1 MKKKIFI
8 TSLAVALTSGAISAS
23 IFSICHKNV
32 EKTNAYTVSSLPST
46 INLNDSTPEVIKGY
60 YSSLVGK
67 DESELKGTN
76 LLKNLK
82 TILKNGQKYYS
93 YDTDNNGRKIWQIYE
108 IADRDW
114 VRSPA
119 SDISGYN
126 DSTKTI
132 TGYTYGTSA
141 SNSNGNPYIHALYV
155 KRTVDNHTHAWAE
168 EGTTTSNHGSTTG
181 LEWHMDREHIWA
193 KSQGFEAEGEAGARG
208 DPMHLWAAD
217 TNVNSSLHNDEMYGY
232 VDLSQSYTVGKFE
245 YNTDN
250 RRGKS
255 LTLGTSVAS
264 DVVFEP
270 QDSDKGDIARAIF
283 YMVARYNYL
292 SGSDS
297 DGIDSNNPNLS
308 LTQSNEVLTKYTSS
322 TSVTGKM
329 GIMTDLLAWHHADP
343 VDQYEIHRNNL
354 LYNNFTNNRN
364 PFIDY
369 PEWVDY
375 IWGTATYDGRTYQ
388 SYNSTPTGYAN
399 PNTDVINGYKGDTP
413 TPPDPA
419 GDSETIT
426 MSEQGF
432 SNQQEITT
440 ISGTSCSITFSKGTN
455 STTPK
460 YYTTGSA
467 VRAYGGNT
475 FTVSS
480 SRTIVGINL
489 TFGSD
494 DGSNTITTDKNTWA
508 SPSWTGSANSV
519 TFTIGGT
526 SGNRRISAIE
536 VIYESSGSDE
546 PTSITATANKNF
558 SVGETITK
566 SDITVKDNNNNVISD
581 FSFANNNYKF
591 TYNDAVSGGALTD
604 KTFTDAIT
612 YGELSCSLTVKVQ
625 RANYQEVENIDRSL
639 TSANKDFASVTA
651 TAEANADTYTITK
664 NGIQYETTC
673 SYRYNGNDILSFSD
687 YKKDTKY
694 ASDGV
699 FRNITKMPTNII
711 SASFTYNGSNSPSI
725 AATVE
730 YSSDQNNWSTTP
742 ELDSY
747 YFRIYFAD
755 IFTGYI
761 NIKAVN
767 IVTAGQ
773 ETARNTANYIM
784 FEDTNNQCLTKLDYA
799 IGYFNNMS
807 ATERST
813 FMTSDDYVI
822 STARDRFD
830 KWLISQGKSVSI
842 SGGDYVITA
851 NKNMV
856 NALNSNN
863 YIYLIIT
870 LTGVISISMVGFY
883 FLLKKKKSR

>member
-8 TSLAVALTSGAISAS
+8 TSLAIALSIGAISAS
-23 IFSICHKNV
+23 IFSISHKNV
-32 EKTNAYTVSSLPST
+32 EKTNAYTISSLPST

-76 LLKNLK
+76 LLKHLK
-82 TILKNGQKYYS
+82 TILKDGQKYYS

-119 SDISGYN
+119 SEISGFN

-155 KRTVDNHTHAWAE
+155 KRTVANHTHAWAE
-168 EGTTTSNHGSTTG
+168 EGTTTSNHGSQTG
-181 LEWHMDREHIWA
+181 VEWHMDREHIWA
-193 KSQGFEAEGEAGARG
+193 KSQGFEATGEAGARG

-245 YNTDN
+245 YSTDN

-297 DGIDSNNPNLS
+297 DGIDSNNPNLT
-308 LTQSNEVLTKYTSS
+308 LAQSNEVLTKYTSS

-343 VDQYEIHRNNL
+343 VDKYEIHRNNL

-399 PNTDVINGYKGDTP
+399 PDTDVINGYKGDTP

-480 SRTIVGINL
+480 SRNIVGINL

-494 DGSNTITTDKNTWA
+494 DGSNEITTDKSAWS

-526 SGNRRISAIE
+526 TGNRRISAIE

-546 PTSITATANKNF
+546 PTSITATVNKNF
-558 SVGETITK
+558 SVGETISK

-581 FSFANNNYKF
+581 FSFANDNYKF
-591 TYNDAVSGGALTD
+591 TYSDAASGGALTD
-604 KTFTDAIT
+604 KVFEDSIT
-612 YGELSCSLTVKVQ
+612 YGELSCSISAKVSRKAYSTVDD
-625 RANYQEVENIDRSL
+625 IDYTL
-639 TSANKDFASVTA
+639 NDFSSIA
-651 TAEANADTYTITK
+651 TTKKTNTFSFADGSSIIAT
-664 NGIQYETTC
+664 N
-673 SYRYNGNDILSFSD
+673 SYRYSSYLSFGSYAVDGGYKTDSKFYNESALPNAIKSVSYQLNSD
-687 YKKDTKY
+687 
-694 ASDGV
+694 V
-699 FRNITKMPTNII
+699 
-711 SASFTYNGSNSPSI
+711 
-725 AATVE
+725 ATPLIE
-730 YSSDQNNWSTTP
+730 YSEDGSDNSWSTTINNKQ
-742 ELDSY
+742 Y
-747 YFRIYFAD
+747 YFKLSFPNAWTSG
-755 IFTGYI
+755 FI
-761 NIKAVN
+761 NFVSFSVKTVGFESANNV
-767 IVTAGQ
+767 
-773 ETARNTANYIM
+773 ANYIM

-799 IGYFNNMS
+799 ISYFNNMS

-813 FMTSDDYVI
+813 FMTSDDFVI

-856 NALNSNN
+856 SALQSKN